1 MSFSTGPRA
10 RAIFFQNCGRPHQ
23 RILGTLLLVVL
34 VCWLLFALQLS
45 VCIDQG
51 TIFYLIFIFLTNC
64 ILGVFF
70 VQKRLV
76 KVFMQKLE
84 ESRKIINNLLVEVW
98 SFRIHL

>member
-10 RAIFFQNCGRPHQ
+10 RAIFFQNCGRSHQ

-45 VCIDQG
+45 VCIDQV
-51 TIFYLIFIFLTNC
+51 TIFHLIFIFLTNC
-64 ILGVFF
+64 IWGVFF

-84 ESRKIINNLLVEVW
+84 ESRKIINNLLVEV
-98 SFRIHL
+98 

>member
-10 RAIFFQNCGRPHQ
+10 RAIFFQNCRRPHQ
-23 RILGTLLLVVL
+23 QILGTLLLVVL
-34 VCWLLFALQLS
+34 VCWLLFALYVS

-64 ILGVFF
+64 IWGVFF

-76 KVFMQKLE
+76 KVFTQKLE
-84 ESRKIINNLLVEVW
+84 ESRKIINNLLVEV
-98 SFRIHL
+98 